1 MIEGLLILVSIA
13 KFLLAFFQIRFIT
26 DHQYFHTRN
35 KKFSDI
41 WSKVKKIMAKE
52 VVYSANA
59 PEPIGPYSQAI
70 KAGNMLFISG
80 QVAIQ
85 KPSGDLITGNITDES
100 HQVMKNLSEILKAG
114 GMDFSNVVKSTIF
127 LKEMNNIPKVNEVYG
142 SYFKDQPPARETV
155 EVSRLPKDVNVEIS
169 CIAVK

>member
-1 MIEGLLILVSIA
+1 
-13 KFLLAFFQIRFIT
+13 
-26 DHQYFHTRN
+26 
-35 KKFSDI
+35 
-41 WSKVKKIMAKE
+41 MAKE

-70 KAGNMLFISG
+70 KEGNMLFISG

-85 KPSGDLITGNITDES
+85 KPSGNVITVNIVDES
-100 HQVMKNLSEILKAG
+100 HQVMKNLSEVLKAG
-114 GMDFSNVVKSTIF
+114 EMDFSNVVKSTIF
-127 LKEMNNIPKVNEVYG
+127 LKDMNSFPKVNEVYG

>member
-1 MIEGLLILVSIA
+1 
-13 KFLLAFFQIRFIT
+13 
-26 DHQYFHTRN
+26 
-35 KKFSDI
+35 
-41 WSKVKKIMAKE
+41 MAKE

-85 KPSGDLITGNITDES
+85 KPSGNLVVGNIVDES
-100 HQVMKNLSEILKAG
+100 HQVMKNLEAVLTAG
-114 GMDFSNVVKSTIF
+114 GMNFSNVVKTTIF
-127 LKEMNNIPKVNEVYG
+127 LKDMNNFPKVNEVYG
-142 SYFKDQPPARETV
+142 SYFIDQPPARETV

>member
-1 MIEGLLILVSIA
+1 
-13 KFLLAFFQIRFIT
+13 
-26 DHQYFHTRN
+26 
-35 KKFSDI
+35 
-41 WSKVKKIMAKE
+41 MAKE

-70 KAGNMLFISG
+70 KAGNMLFLSG

-85 KPSGDLITGNITDES
+85 RASGQVITTNIQDETQ
-100 HQVMKNLSEILKAG
+100 QVMKNLEEVLKAAG
-114 GMDFSNVVKSTIF
+114 YNFSHVVKTTIF
-127 LKEMNNIPKVNEVYG
+127 LKDMNNFPKVNEVYG
-142 SYFKDQPPARETV
+142 SYFTSQPPARETV